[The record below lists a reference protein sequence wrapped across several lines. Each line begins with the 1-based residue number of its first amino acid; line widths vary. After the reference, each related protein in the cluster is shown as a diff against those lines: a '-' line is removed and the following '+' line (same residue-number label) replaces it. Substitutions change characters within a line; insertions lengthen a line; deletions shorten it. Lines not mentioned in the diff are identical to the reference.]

1 MTTQTTLQ
9 ETPRHESSAAEGNGH
24 GDAQRVRGAR
34 GPKIGASTIIRSQD
48 VNKRYVMSE
57 DNYVD
62 ALCDATLEI
71 EEGQT
76 VAIMGPSGSGKSTL
90 LHVLS
95 CLDSATS
102 GEVYLDGRRVDNLSR
117 RELARL
123 RRSEIG
129 FIFQTFNLV
138 SSLSAIENVMLA
150 AEYAGKKRRDAREAA
165 RRALAQVGLSERED
179 HRPTELSGGQQQRV
193 ATARALVNEPKVIF
207 GDEPT
212 GNLDSASSA
221 EVVEMM
227 LRINR
232 ETGTTFVLVTHD
244 PGVAGSCDRVFHMLD
259 GRVTN
264 GNGREAA

>member
-1 MTTQTTLQ
+1 MTTQTTPQ
-9 ETPRHESSAAEGNGH
+9 KTIHRESSAAGGNGH
-24 GDAQRVRGAR
+24 GDAQRVHGAR
-34 GPKIGASTIIRSQD
+34 GPEIGAKTIIRGHA

-62 ALCDATLEI
+62 ALCDTTLEI

-117 RELARL
+117 RELARV
-123 RRSEIG
+123 RRDEIG

-165 RRALAQVGLSERED
+165 RRALAQVGLAERED
-179 HRPTELSGGQQQRV
+179 HRPT
-193 ATARALVNEPKVIF
+193 
-207 GDEPT
+207 
-212 GNLDSASSA
+212 
-221 EVVEMM
+221 
-227 LRINR
+227 
-232 ETGTTFVLVTHD
+232 
-244 PGVAGSCDRVFHMLD
+244 
-259 GRVTN
+259 
-264 GNGREAA
+264 